1 MHEDIKRF
9 AMLKLSILSLSLLTI
24 MAGAAVAPGLA
35 AIAEYFPP
43 QTSDTLIKLI
53 LTLPSLVII
62 PVSFSVGR
70 LTGLFSKKTLL
81 ISGLVLYAIG
91 GVGGGGLVSSIE
103 MLLLC
108 RGLLGVAVGIIM
120 PLSTGLIADLFKTEE
135 HAQLLGLASSFS
147 FLGGGS

>member
-91 GVGGGGLVSSIE
+91 GVGGGLVSSIE